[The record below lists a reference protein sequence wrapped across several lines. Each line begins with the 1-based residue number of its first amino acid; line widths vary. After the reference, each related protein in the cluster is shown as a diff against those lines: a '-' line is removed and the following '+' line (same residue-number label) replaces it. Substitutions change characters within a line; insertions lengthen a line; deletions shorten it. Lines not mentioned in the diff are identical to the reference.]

1 MSEPSITRT
10 FLAVLNRKDMA
21 KAAAKST
28 TKTEKTETTRTR
40 APRAAAPT
48 NNIEKVT
55 EDALQKLQELG
66 IEEQLQRDIQW
77 CLGSYRADNNPVGLY
92 ESAKKALAVLR
103 EEKEKKTKGV
113 TAKMISDLEKAV
125 KDQD

>member
-1 MSEPSITRT
+1 
-10 FLAVLNRKDMA
+10 MA

-28 TKTEKTETTRTR
+28 TKTETTRSR
-40 APRAAAPT
+40 APRATAST
-48 NNIEKVT
+48 NNIEKVS
-55 EDALQKLQELG
+55 EEALQKLQELG

-92 ESAKKALAVLR
+92 ETVKKALVVFKD
-103 EEKEKKTKGV
+103 EKEKKTKGV
-113 TAKMISDLEKAV
+113 TSKLINDLEKTV